1 MDAVRAPDH
10 RRVFELQG
18 ALLQDLAQALL
29 PGQQQLRSLAH
40 LQRLGGV
47 HDVVRGEA
55 VVQVAALS
63 PNVLRHIGGEG
74 NHVVLHLALD
84 LEDALDFEARLAP
97 DGPRGALRDQAGFRF
112 NLRGSDFHFQ
122 PFLEF
127 VLIGPDAAHLR
138 ASVSRN
144 HFGSPNLD
152 YESKRPIVAQERS
165 QESGVRSQ

>member
-1 MDAVRAPDH
+1 VDTVRASDH
-10 RRVFELQG
+10 RRVFEFQG
-18 ALLQDLAQALL
+18 ALLQDLAKA
-29 PGQQQLRSLAH
+29 PVICQQQLRSLAH

-63 PNVLRHIGGEG
+63 PNVLGHVGGEG
-74 NHVVLHLALD
+74 NHVVFHLALD

-97 DGPRGALRDQAGFRF
+97 DGPRRALRDQAGFRF

-127 VLIGPDAAHLR
+127 VLISPDTTHLR

-144 HFGSPNLD
+144 HFASPNLD
-152 YESKRPIVAQERS
+152 
-165 QESGVRSQ
+165 